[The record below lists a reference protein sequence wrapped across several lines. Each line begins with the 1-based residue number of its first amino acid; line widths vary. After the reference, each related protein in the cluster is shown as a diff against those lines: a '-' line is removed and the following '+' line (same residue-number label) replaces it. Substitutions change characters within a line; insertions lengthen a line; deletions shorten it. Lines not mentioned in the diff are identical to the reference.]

1 MKTLSL
7 KFRALAFMLLSVTL
21 SAFADTWTDP
31 STGISWTYTVLDD
44 GTVALGGGTSSTPA
58 VPAST
63 TGELTVPA
71 QLNGL
76 DVTSVMA
83 YGFYNCSKITS
94 IEFEPS
100 TITLQKDASS
110 MFYGCRALADLQ
122 FVENWNTSNVTNMS
136 SMFRGGTSTSHYMK
150 ITSLEPL
157 RNWDTSKVTNMSNM
171 FWYCKNV
178 TSLEP
183 LAHWNT
189 SKVTNMSG
197 LFSCCGNIVS
207 LDPLRNWN
215 TSRVTNLNSTFG
227 GQQGYSYLK
236 MESLEP
242 IANWDVSNVS
252 NMGST
257 FNQCRNITSLEALAH
272 WNTSKV
278 TNMSYTF
285 SECIKITTLEPLQ
298 NWDTSN
304 VTNMSSMFYR
314 DSLLVSLQ
322 PLASWNTGKVTNMS
336 SMFWTCKGIESLE
349 PLRNWDTGKVTSMK
363 QMFANDSKITSLEPL
378 ASWNVGNVKDMSYM
392 FQYCGGIESL
402 EPLRNWNT
410 DNITNLTCTFQYCSK
425 ISSLEPLANWNV
437 SNVTTLSST
446 FSFDP
451 LIESLEP
458 LRNWDISKVQF
469 LSGTFSFCPSI
480 TSVEPL
486 SNWNTGSVTNMDGL
500 FRSTGISTLEPIG
513 NWDTSKVTSMRY
525 MFVNCH
531 NLTYAN
537 ELNNWDISS
546 VRDMSEMFAFSGL
559 IYINMSSWDVT
570 GKTLNN
576 MFAHDYNAGNMLF
589 AESYYDTGTNS
600 RLERV
605 YLPKKGLANVASCM
619 FNGCTALKE
628 ITLPST
634 VTAIDGQAFQNCKSL
649 KEITIPS
656 KVTTI
661 RSRAFNGTSSLN
673 EVYCMPTNPPAIEN
687 SNAFDNIRDRTLYVK
702 TGALDAYK
710 SANIWKSFGT
720 VTDIIPVVIGAD
732 RNYSTLSF
740 DFDADFSET
749 EGVQPYI
756 ATKYLEGEEAA
767 DYLSGF
773 EAKRRLAA
781 GRQNATASDVK
792 DIKLIVLARYPDGYV
807 PSRTGDDNFDFHGV
821 ILYGQP
827 GTYYF
832 KMGEQDF
839 ASGSQK
845 TVTWS
850 NNYMKSAYESWLLNP
865 TYDHAPVNWME
876 YPKSDTYNFVLK
888 SNRFKYIDNAGTI
901 NRHKAW
907 LELPA
912 EKFSGTYFEAGAK
925 MIALFDP
932 DDCDSFATGLSFVVE
947 DEPAETQSRY
957 NLNGQKVDASYR
969 GMVIMS
975 GRKILNR

>member
-1 MKTLSL
+1 MKTLTQNAM
-7 KFRALAFMLLSVTL
+7 ALAIMLLGMAH

-31 STGISWTYTVLDD
+31 STGITWTYTVLDD
-44 GTVALGGGTSSTPA
+44 GTAALGGGTSSTPA

-63 TGELTVPA
+63 TGDLTVPA
-71 QLNGL
+71 QINGL

-83 YGFYNCSKITS
+83 YGFYNCSKITN
-94 IEFEPS
+94 IIFEPEN
-100 TITLQKDASS
+100 ITLQEDASY
-110 MFYGCRALADLQ
+110 MFYGCRALTDLQ
-122 FVENWNTSNVTNMS
+122 FVENWNTSNVTDMN
-136 SMFRGGTSTSHYMK
+136 SMFRGGTASNQYMK
-150 ITSLEPL
+150 ISSLEPL
-157 RNWDTSKVTNMSNM
+157 RNWDTSKVTNMSSM
-171 FWYCKNV
+171 FWFCKNI

-183 LAHWNT
+183 LANWNT

-197 LFSCCGNIVS
+197 LFSCCLNITS
-207 LDPLRNWN
+207 LEPLRNWN
-215 TSRVTNLNSTFG
+215 TSKVTNLNSTFG
-227 GQQGYSYLK
+227 GQQGYGYLK

-242 IANWDVSNVS
+242 IANWDVSNVT
-252 NMGST
+252 NLGNT
-257 FNQCRNITSLEALAH
+257 FNQCRNVTSLEPLRNWNTGKVTNMSYTFAECGKITSLAPLRN

-278 TNMSYTF
+278 TNMSYMFRDDSLLVSLEPLANWNTGNVTNMGSMF
-285 SECIKITTLEPLQ
+285 WACRKIESLEPLANWNTGKVTSMKTMFASDSKITTLEPL
-298 NWDTSN
+298 
-304 VTNMSSMFYR
+304 
-314 DSLLVSLQ
+314 
-322 PLASWNTGKVTNMS
+322 
-336 SMFWTCKGIESLE
+336 
-349 PLRNWDTGKVTSMK
+349 
-363 QMFANDSKITSLEPL
+363 AN
-378 ASWNVGNVKDMSYM
+378 WNVGNVKDMSYM
-392 FQYCGGIESL
+392 FQYCRGIESL
-402 EPLRNWNT
+402 EPLRNW
-410 DNITNLTCTFQYCSK
+410 D
-425 ISSLEPLANWNV
+425 V
-437 SNVTTLSST
+437 SNVTTLACTFQYCTSITSLEPLSNWNVGNVTSLSAT

-451 LIESLEP
+451 FIESLEP
-458 LRNWDISKVQF
+458 LRNWDTSKVKS

-486 SNWNTGSVTNMDGL
+486 SSWNTGNVTDMDGL
-500 FRSTGISTLEPIG
+500 FRSTSISTLEPIG
-513 NWDTSKVTSMRY
+513 TWNTSKVTSMRY

-570 GKTLNN
+570 GKTLTN

-589 AESYYDTGTNS
+589 GSSYYDTDTNS

-605 YLPKKGLANVASCM
+605 YLPKKGLVKVASCM
-619 FNGCTALKE
+619 FNGCTALRE

-634 VTAIDGQAFQNCKSL
+634 VTAISYQAFQNCKSL
-649 KEITIPS
+649 KEITIPA

-661 RSRAFNGTSSLN
+661 DSKAFYNASSLS
-673 EVYCMPTNPPAIEN
+673 EVYCMPTNPPVIAS
-687 SNAFDNIRDRTLYVK
+687 SNAFVNAINKTLYVK

-710 SANIWKSFGT
+710 RASIWKTFGT
-720 VTDIIPVVIGAD
+720 ITDIIPIVIGAD
-732 RNYSTLSF
+732 KNYSTLSF

-781 GRQNATASDVK
+781 GRQNTTASDYK

-807 PSRTGDDNFDFHGV
+807 PSRTGEDNFDFHGV

-832 KMGEQDF
+832 KIGEQDF

-888 SNRFKYIDNAGTI
+888 SNKFKYIDNAGTI

-912 EKFSGTYFEAGAK
+912 EKVSGTYFDASAK
-925 MIALFDP
+925 MISLFDP
-932 DDCDSFATGLSFVVE
+932 DDYDSFASGLSFIVE
-947 DEPAETQSRY
+947 DEPKETQIRY
-957 NLNGQKVDASYR
+957 NLHGQKVDASYR
-969 GMVIMS
+969 GLVITR